1 MSILLILTH
10 PGEVEEPQKT
20 AALGAAGHFLQSL
33 LHSFVQEC
41 HWNVSCYECNH
52 SARCAKHD
60 KDEKVG
66 DEIFCDG

>member
-1 MSILLILTH
+1 ML
-10 PGEVEEPQKT
+10 PGAVEEPEIT

-33 LHSFVQEC
+33 LDAFVQEC
-41 HWNVSCYECNH
+41 HWNVSHYEHNH

-66 DEIFCDG
+66 AEIFYDG